1 MAKRARHRKDPSGKR
16 RRGRPKGSTTRGE
29 TVAVGLRLS
38 KALFDKIEA
47 VRRGAEELTSR
58 TLAMEKLLQEAIRAR
73 EEKSYKSSSSSK
85 SSSKS
90 SSSSSKS
97 SSSGKRR

>member
-16 RRGRPKGSTTRGE
+16 RRGRPKGSTIRGE
-29 TVAVGLRLS
+29 TVAIGLRLS
-38 KALFDKIEA
+38 KGLFDKIEA

-73 EEKSYKSSSSSK
+73 EEKAERSK
-85 SSSKS
+85 RGS
-90 SSSSSKS
+90 
-97 SSSGKRR
+97 